1 MTLTLSDSDPGDMGG
16 NRFGGFQIV
25 AVNGDL
31 SSGNMVGTFTPSGD
45 TKLNDQNRLVQNA
58 KKEMVGG
65 TTSWDIVWTAP
76 ASPPSSVAFFFAGNA
91 ANNDIS
97 NGVGDHGG
105 YSSSTAPILLPVT
118 FQSFTATRTSAA
130 TELQWTTAREL
141 NNDYFA
147 IERSTDA
154 NEWTEIATVLGSGTV
169 ETEQQYRY
177 IDAAVPSAKVIYY
190 RLKQID
196 FDGQF
201 SYSNTVS
208 VSNYET
214 EDEVLVFPNP
224 VAAGA
229 TITVGLPLSTQ
240 GLVRVFDAG
249 GAEVLRRNASTE
261 RAQLTLDLTPGLY
274 FVQVGE
280 RTERLIVQ

>member
-1 MTLTLSDSDPGDMGG
+1 MEIA
-16 NRFGGFQIV
+16 FY
-25 AVNGDL
+25 
-31 SSGNMVGTFTPSGD
+31 FT
-45 TKLNDQNRLVQNA
+45 
-58 KKEMVGG
+58 
-65 TTSWDIVWTAP
+65 
-76 ASPPSSVAFFFAGNA
+76 GNA
-91 ANNDIS
+91 AFGD
-97 NGVGDHGG
+97 GGAFDTDDHGAYVG
-105 YSSSTAPILLPVT
+105 STAPIALPVS
-118 FQSFTATRTSAA
+118 FQSFTAETTGAG
-130 TELQWTTAREL
+130 TELQWITAREL

-147 IERSTDA
+147 VERSTDA
-154 NEWTEIATVLGSGTV
+154 NEWIEIATVLGSGTV

-177 IDAAVPSAKVIYY
+177 VDAAVPSAKVIYY
-190 RLKQID
+190 RLKQVD

-229 TITVGLPLSTQ
+229 TITVAVPVSAQ
-240 GLVRVFDAG
+240 GLIRVFDAG